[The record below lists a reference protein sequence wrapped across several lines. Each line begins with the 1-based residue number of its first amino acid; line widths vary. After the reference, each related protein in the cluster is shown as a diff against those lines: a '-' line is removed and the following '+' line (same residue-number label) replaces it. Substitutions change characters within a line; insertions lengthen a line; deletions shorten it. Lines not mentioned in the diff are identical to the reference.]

1 MKGILVR
8 TLIASALFLPFAA
21 TAATDKVTGPE
32 TYTLDSGHTY
42 VMWHINHFGFSNP
55 SGKWM
60 ANGTLTLDEAHPDKS
75 KVDVTIKMDTV
86 DTGVPKLDEHLKS
99 KAFFEVDKY
108 PTATF
113 VSDKIT
119 LNGKHAAKV
128 RGMLTMHGVTKPVT
142 LDVTLNKI
150 GVNPITT
157 KQTAGFTAKAKIK
170 RSDFDMTTLLPG
182 LGDDVKLDIEAE
194 GEMS

>member
-1 MKGILVR
+1 MKGILTR

-21 TAATDKVTGPE
+21 HATTDKTTGPE
-32 TYTLDSGHTY
+32 TYTLDAGHTY

-60 ANGTLTLDEAHPDKS
+60 ANGTLILDEAHPDKS

-119 LNGKHAAKV
+119 LNGKHEAKV
-128 RGMLTMHGVTKPVT
+128 HGMLTMHGVTKPVT

-157 KQTAGFTAKAKIK
+157 KETAGFTAKAKIK

-194 GEMS
+194 GEAG

>member
-1 MKGILVR
+1 MKGILAR
-8 TLIASALFLPFAA
+8 TLIASALVLPFAA
-21 TAATDKVTGPE
+21 NAAADKATGPE
-32 TYTLDSGHTY
+32 TYTLDPGHTY
-42 VMWHINHFGFSNP
+42 VLWHINHFGFSNP

-60 ANGTLTLDEAHPDKS
+60 ANGTLILDQAHPDKS

-86 DTGVPKLDEHLKS
+86 DTGIAKLDEHLKS
-99 KAFFEVDKY
+99 KAFFEVEKY

-128 RGMLTMHGVTKPVT
+128 HGMLTMHGVTKPVT

-157 KQTAGFTAKAKIK
+157 KETAGFTAKAKIK

-194 GEMS
+194 GEAG